1 MSSAATC
8 MSVILSLRTFLPLLD
23 NALTT
28 DEMLEL
34 NYKVDVDGATPEQAA
49 HDFLVEKDLFP
60 GRPSCR
66 AALPGSTK

>member
-1 MSSAATC
+1 M
-8 MSVILSLRTFLPLLD
+8 PLLD

-49 HDFLVEKDLFP
+49 HDFLVEKGLIS
-60 GRPSCR
+60 R
-66 AALPGSTK
+66 